1 MNIGWT
7 SLCAIAL
14 TFTQITSAA
23 EYQEIPKAIPVD
35 EVPQSQKFGDAFAL
49 FKNVCFKPLP
59 DSESFFTAMDA
70 SGIKWIKDR
79 KMRDSKLGRGDSWS
93 ALEGKISYQY
103 LPATEFSVTD
113 PACEYQ
119 FDVGD
124 DFDHQLAIQEIST
137 FLILKS
143 KNTSNKDATETCWQG
158 ELDDGR
164 HVRLKLASQFSNTP
178 KARLSVGFIKKFPID
193 LEARLRRTGK
203 LNCK

>member
-7 SLCAIAL
+7 ALCALAL
-14 TFTQITSAA
+14 TLTQITSAV
-23 EYQEIPKAIPVD
+23 ELQEAPKAMPIE
-35 EVPQSQKFGDAFAL
+35 EVQQGQKFGDAFAL
-49 FKNVCFKPLP
+49 FKNVCFRPLP

-70 SGIKWIKDR
+70 SGIAWTKER
-79 KMRDSKLGRGDSWS
+79 KLRNSKLGRGDSWRAS
-93 ALEGKISYQY
+93 EGKISYQY
-103 LPATEFSVTD
+103 LAASVFSVTD
-113 PACEYQ
+113 PACEYE

-143 KNTSNKDATETCWQG
+143 KNTSDKDATEACWQG

-164 HVRLKLASQFSNTP
+164 HVRFKLASQFSNTP
-178 KARLSVGFIKKFPID
+178 KAKLTVGFIKKFPID

-203 LNCK
+203 LSCK